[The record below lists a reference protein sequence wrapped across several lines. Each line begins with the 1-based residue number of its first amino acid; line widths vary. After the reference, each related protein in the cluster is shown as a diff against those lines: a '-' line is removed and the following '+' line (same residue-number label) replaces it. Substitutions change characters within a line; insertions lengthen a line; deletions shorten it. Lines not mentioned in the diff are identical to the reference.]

1 MTAIYTNNSNNF
13 VIYNLANLNKEQCE
27 PLIKKCNE
35 DERTERLKAV
45 AWGAGTVLAASVA
58 LVLSLKVAQ
67 FTVILFAL
75 ILLPLAAIPPL
86 YGTLI
91 ISIGLA
97 AGAAFG
103 YFSMKLILDHI
114 FSHAKNHWDHAGHIS
129 NQGHR
134 LQLHHVSLMGTNNE
148 QQ

>member
-1 MTAIYTNNSNNF
+1 MSAIYTNNSNNF
-13 VIYNLANLNKEQCE
+13 VIYNLEKLNKEQCE

-58 LVLSLKVAQ
+58 LVLALKVAQ
-67 FTVILFAL
+67 YTIILFAL
-75 ILLPLAAIPPL
+75 ILLPIATIPPL

-91 ISIGLA
+91 ITIGLA

-103 YFSMKLILDHI
+103 YFAGKLIIDHL
-114 FSHAKNHWDHAGHIS
+114 FSQAQKHWEHANHIA
-129 NQGHR
+129 NEGHR
-134 LQLHHVSLMGTNNE
+134 LQLHQVALMGNKYE